1 MTGPGRAE
9 RSRLRSSQ
17 PRPPSR
23 AARLIG
29 RISDEP
35 AARAAREILD
45 EYAEIG
51 GDLLASALALRALVG
66 FLLLLL
72 LLAAVLGYLIDD
84 PSFRA
89 SVVAQVAQALPG
101 LEVPVQDA
109 LRGLGA
115 GRTLLSIL
123 GVLGLFWSAGGIFGS
138 LDDAMRR
145 VFPGGQQR
153 NLVVRWVLGLV
164 AVVLVLGSVAAM
176 LALGAAWSAIEAEV
190 TKPGDVVLWRLA
202 SPLASAA
209 IASLAVLAVF
219 RLVPTAPPSVR
230 DALPPAV
237 TAGVAI
243 ALMTAAYALVAPRL
257 VGALAVFGA
266 IAAVIG
272 TLLWLAWLFR
282 VVLMTGVWAAR
293 RRDATNA
300 ESDAG

>member
-1 MTGPGRAE
+1 MTEPGRGE
-9 RSRLRSSQ
+9 RTRLRSSQ

-23 AARLIG
+23 AARAIE
-29 RISDEP
+29 RVTDDP
-35 AARAAREILD
+35 RARAVREVLD

-72 LLAAVLGYLIDD
+72 LLAAVLGYLTDD
-84 PSFRA
+84 PSIRA
-89 SVVAQVAQALPG
+89 SVVARVAQALPG

-109 LRGLGA
+109 LGGLQA
-115 GRTLLSIL
+115 GRTLLSIV
-123 GVLGLFWSAGGIFGS
+123 GVLGLFWSAGGIYGS

-145 VFPGGQQR
+145 VFPGGPQR
-153 NLVVRWVLGLV
+153 NLLVRWALGLV
-164 AVVLVLGSVAAM
+164 AVVLILGSVAAM

-190 TKPGDVVLWRLA
+190 TPGDVVLWRLA
-202 SPLASAA
+202 SPLGSAV
-209 IASLAVLAVF
+209 IASLAVLAIF

-230 DALPPAV
+230 EALPPAV
-237 TAGVAI
+237 AAGVVI

-282 VVLMTGVWAAR
+282 IVLLTGVWAAR
-293 RRDATNA
+293 RRDASKA
-300 ESDAG
+300 ERDAA